1 MKKDSS
7 YSCIGAR
14 SRGAVWAALALSAG
28 LVMTPTIVFA
38 DELGGRSLS
47 DPTVVTAL
55 SGQAQDPAGLESGQQ
70 ISAASGTDVAS
81 ANTTPTQ
88 QTGAG
93 QPEETKQPSQE
104 QNLSSASS
112 EMGASE
118 GVEHEASSEDLQ
130 NAQPLSSENAS
141 TNDSSPVEP
150 AQPTHGKDG
159 AASDANAVTSGG
171 LSDANG
177 QEGATTP
184 AASEATTA
192 VQSTESVVSA
202 STEEQS
208 AIYVSAQGDD
218 SADGK
223 SVDTAYRT
231 LQQAINACP
240 DGGTVYIV
248 GTYQTPDKQLV
259 SITKNM
265 TLAGYEQNGAKA
277 ELHEGKGVQYY
288 LNIGNGL
295 NVNIKDLVID
305 GENPDDRP
313 GMGHGRLIMVTL
325 ERGRT
330 RYTTLTLDNTEVRN
344 YIGHALINDDNGVAK
359 LIIKDSSIHGYK
371 GSFRSMS
378 SAIMGFS
385 YIEATNSKFYD
396 CNGSYVWPVS
406 GGAIRLYEG
415 QTGVFTNC
423 EFYNNSQH
431 LGGAIYNAG
440 TLTLNDCNFRNNHAI
455 GSNADGWQDNGGA
468 IYNAGTATINGGSIT
483 DNDARSNGGGV
494 YNRDGSAVMTLNG
507 VTIYNNTAGDSG
519 DDIFNRKGGTITFEA
534 VGKDWKLD
542 GHPCKDNIDAWYDDS
557 ADTRW
562 NAHDVPSV
570 HVKKVQ
576 AGKYEGDALAI
587 KAAHD
592 TGGYKVS
599 YRLQNPDG
607 TYGEAVELPDI
618 TLCLLGDSSVQFD
631 HSALDAELAEK
642 GYRLASMSPS
652 ALKVT
657 RSFGDDGSGV
667 YSVVLAYDLK
677 KDPTP
682 DEPDT
687 PEEQTYTITYDP
699 AGGVWSDGSAG
710 VISKTYSKTGD
721 PAKILD
727 APTREGYEF
736 VYWEGS
742 LYQPG
747 DTYNTRDEDGLLTD
761 DTLTAVWKKALD
773 VNPSETDKPDAP
785 SNASESEKVDQPGI
799 TSVVD
804 QHATPV
810 SSEKAASVS
819 APHKSLP
826 ATGDTTSAVLT
837 VVVGVLGL
845 GLAAL
850 GSLLRRRRED

>member
-1 MKKDSS
+1 M
-7 YSCIGAR
+7 A
-14 SRGAVWAALALSAG
+14 
-28 LVMTPTIVFA
+28 
-38 DELGGRSLS
+38 
-47 DPTVVTAL
+47 
-55 SGQAQDPAGLESGQQ
+55 
-70 ISAASGTDVAS
+70 
-81 ANTTPTQ
+81 PTQ
-88 QTGAG
+88 QTGVG

-104 QNLSSASS
+104 QDLSSVSS
-112 EMGASE
+112 ETSASE
-118 GVEHEASSEDLQ
+118 GVEHGASSEDPQ
-130 NAQPLSSENAS
+130 NAQSLSSENAS
-141 TNDSSPVEP
+141 TSDSSSAEP
-150 AQPTHGKDG
+150 AQPTNGKDG
-159 AASDANAVTSGG
+159 A
-171 LSDANG
+171 
-177 QEGATTP
+177 

-192 VQSTESVVSA
+192 VQSTEPVVSA
-202 STEEQS
+202 STEEQG

-248 GTYQTPDKQLV
+248 GTYQTPDNQAV

-344 YIGHALINDDNGVAK
+344 YIGHALINDDNGVGK

-415 QTGVFTNC
+415 QIGVFTNC

-562 NAHDVPSV
+562 NAHDVSSV

-618 TLCLLGDSSVQFD
+618 TLCLLGDSSFQVD
-631 HSALDAELAEK
+631 HSALDAALAEK
-642 GYRLASMSPS
+642 GYRFASMSPS

-677 KDPTP
+677 KNPKP

-699 AGGVWSDGSAG
+699 AGGVWPDGSTG

-736 VYWEGS
+736 VCWEGS

-747 DTYNTRDEDGLLTD
+747 DTYNTRGEDGLLTD
-761 DTLTAVWKKALD
+761 DTLTAVWKKAPD
-773 VNPSETDKPDAP
+773 VNLSETDKPDAP
-785 SNASESEKVDQPGI
+785 SNSSESEKVDQPGN
-799 TSVVD
+799 SSNAD
-804 QHATPV
+804 QYATPV

-826 ATGDTTSAVLT
+826 ATGDTTSTVFT

-845 GLAAL
+845 GIAAL
-850 GSLLRRRRED
+850 GALLRRRRED

>member
-47 DPTVVTAL
+47 DPTVVTGS
-55 SGQAQDPAGLESGQQ
+55 SGQAQDPAGLNSSNQ

-81 ANTTPTQ
+81 ATMAPTEQ
-88 QTGAG
+88 MRVG
-93 QPEETKQPSQE
+93 QSEETKQPSQD

-112 EMGASE
+112 EKGASE

-130 NAQPLSSENAS
+130 NAQPLSSEDAS
-141 TNDSSPVEP
+141 TSDSSSAEP
-150 AQPTHGKDG
+150 AQPTNGKDG
-159 AASDANAVTSGG
+159 AASDVNAVTSGG
-171 LSDANG
+171 LSDVNG

-248 GTYQTPDKQLV
+248 GTYQTPDTQFV

-277 ELHEGKGVQYY
+277 ELHEGKRVQYY
-288 LNIGNGL
+288 LRIGNNI
-295 NVNIKDLVID
+295 NVTIKDLVID

-313 GMGHGRLIMVTL
+313 GMGHGRLIILTIVPGATH
-325 ERGRT
+325 R
-330 RYTTLTLDNTEVRN
+330 TTLTLDHAEVRN
-344 YIGHALINDDNGVAK
+344 YIGHEMIDTDNGNNEDR
-359 LIIKDSSIHGYK
+359 LIIKDSLIHGFK
-371 GSFRSMS
+371 GSYVSRS
-378 SAIMGFS
+378 SAIMMFS

-406 GGAIRLYEG
+406 GGAIRISEG
-415 QTGVFTNC
+415 GTGVFTNC

-455 GSNADGWQDNGGA
+455 ANYTDDVKNWYKQQGYPDMSSWQDNGGA

-483 DNDARSNGGGV
+483 DNNARSNGGGV

-618 TLCLLGDSSVQFD
+618 TLCLLGDSSFQVD

-642 GYRLASMSPS
+642 GYRFASMSPN

-682 DEPDT
+682 DEPDA
-687 PEEQTYTITYDP
+687 PEEQTYTITYNP
-699 AGGVWSDGSAG
+699 AGGVWSDGSTG

-736 VYWEGS
+736 VCWEGS

-747 DTYNTRDEDGLLTD
+747 DTYNTRGEDGLLTD
-761 DTLTAVWKKALD
+761 DTLTAVWKKVPD
-773 VNPSETDKPDAP
+773 VNPGETDKPDAP
-785 SNASESEKVDQPGI
+785 SNAGEPE
-799 TSVVD
+799 
-804 QHATPV
+804 
-810 SSEKAASVS
+810 
-819 APHKSLP
+819 
-826 ATGDTTSAVLT
+826 
-837 VVVGVLGL
+837 
-845 GLAAL
+845 
-850 GSLLRRRRED
+850 